1 VTNWTE
7 QQLADYQARRGVQ
20 GSRSTADVSAPP
32 FHLPART
39 TGAVAQRTPPKR
51 EMNATE
57 SAYASHLEA
66 LKRAGQVL
74 WWRFEPMRLRLANGA
89 WFKPDFGVKLRDG
102 SLEFHETKGFW
113 REAARVRIKV
123 AAELFPF
130 RFIAVTRK
138 KGGGWAREEF
148 S

>member
-1 VTNWTE
+1 MSIRWTE
-7 QQLADYQARRGVQ
+7 EQLAEHQARMRE
-20 GSRSTADVSAPP
+20 RTAEPP
-32 FHLPART
+32 FMLPPDETPARKPAR
-39 TGAVAQRTPPKR
+39 G
-51 EMNATE
+51 MNKTE
-57 SAYASHLEA
+57 AAYAQHLEA
-66 LKRAGQVL
+66 RRLAGEVL

-89 WFKPDFGVKLRDG
+89 WFKPDFGVKLIDR

-130 RFIAVTRK
+130 RFIAVKR
-138 KGGGWAREEF
+138 KGGGWEREEF

>member
-1 VTNWTE
+1 MNWTE

-39 TGAVAQRTPPKR
+39 TGAIAQRTPSKR
-51 EMNATE
+51 KMNK
-57 SAYASHLEA
+57 LEA
-66 LKRAGQVL
+66 AYDAHLQALHAAGEVL
-74 WWRFEPMRLRLANGA
+74 WHRFEPMKLRLASGA
-89 WFKPDFGVKLRDG
+89 YYKPDFGVKLRDG

-123 AAELFPF
+123 SAELFPF

>member
-1 VTNWTE
+1 MNWTE
-7 QQLADYQARRGVQ
+7 QQLADFRARRGVQ

-32 FHLPART
+32 FNAPAIE
-39 TGAVAQRTPPKR
+39 QRKPPVRKK
-51 EMNATE
+51 NK
-57 SAYASHLEA
+57 LEA
-66 LKRAGQVL
+66 AYDAHLHSLHAAGEVL
-74 WWRFEPMRLRLANGA
+74 WYRFEPMRLRLANGA

-102 SLEFHETKGFW
+102 SFEFHETKGFW

>member
-1 VTNWTE
+1 MTNWTE

-20 GSRSTADVSAPP
+20 GSRSAADVSDPP
-32 FHLPART
+32 F
-39 TGAVAQRTPPKR
+39 
-51 EMNATE
+51 NATAITQRRPPVRGMNKTE
-57 SAYASHLEA
+57 AAYSDYLQM
-66 LKRAGQVL
+66 LKGSGEVL

-102 SLEFHETKGFW
+102 SFEFHETKGFW

-130 RFIAVTRK
+130 RFIAVKRT
-138 KGGGWAREEF
+138 KGGWSREEF